1 MQIFQFD
8 WDEGFTDSTNPPT
21 NSKALKINQ
30 VIASNKKVEVQA

>member
-1 MQIFQFD
+1 MKIPQNN
-8 WDEGFTDSTNPPT
+8 WDKHLTDSANQPT